1 MRPTPH
7 RLFLGKDN
15 HKFFVAHMT
24 VLPDGRKERLHGHNY
39 MVSLCVDLRDIAFA
53 HFTHFDV
60 FKKAMEAQCKEWD
73 EHVLV
78 AEKNPFLE
86 VVRRDATEVEF
97 RLCGKRYV
105 LPADEVIFLPLENIV
120 VETLSREFC
129 RRFLERMGAAL
140 DPTLVVAIDVTV
152 TETHGQ
158 GGGFYHTIGEPLP

>member
-24 VLPDGRKERLHGHNY
+24 VLPDGQKERLHGHNY
-39 MVSLCVDLRDIAFA
+39 MVAMTIDLRDISFKN
-53 HFTHFDV
+53 FLHFDV

-78 AEKNPFLE
+78 AEQNPFLE
-86 VVRRDATEVEF
+86 IVKRDASEVEF

-120 VETLSREFC
+120 VETLSKEFC
-129 RRFLERMGAAL
+129 RRFVERMGPALNAKDVAAL
-140 DPTLVVAIDVTV
+140 DVTV

-158 GGGFYHTIGEPLP
+158 GGGYYHVVSP